1 MTLEPEPLS
10 PKMSLR
16 VNELAYVICDE
27 VATGNLIRCSDWR
40 NVVHYLCTSL
50 PAHQI
55 YNLISSNRKFTCA
68 NRTEEEYKNIVQL
81 ITDSALIEFQEK
93 LDQLEVEMHPLQ
105 TGNKML
111 RRKNVTRSN
120 KIETLKVMH
129 SSKTEKKESH
139 FKELQNKLRQANK
152 IAADKTKEL
161 HQLNLVIVPEEQG
174 IMPSWGR
181 KNLSLRNKNDIT
193 STQIGRNRETDSLAT
208 DLEDFKK
215 FVTEELFSLK
225 TCVETVRN
233 RGTDQNCETTEIQK
247 SLN

>member
-1 MTLEPEPLS
+1 M
-10 PKMSLR
+10 
-16 VNELAYVICDE
+16 
-27 VATGNLIRCSDWR
+27 
-40 NVVHYLCTSL
+40 
-50 PAHQI
+50 
-55 YNLISSNRKFTCA
+55 
-68 NRTEEEYKNIVQL
+68 
-81 ITDSALIEFQEK
+81 IEFQEK
-93 LDQLEVEMHPLQ
+93 LDQLEVEMHTLQ

-152 IAADKTKEL
+152 IAANKTKEL

-181 KNLSLRNKNDIT
+181 KSLSLRNKNDIT

-215 FVTEELFSLK
+215 FITEELFSLK
-225 TCVETVRN
+225 TCVETVRS
-233 RGTDQNCETTEIQK
+233 RGTNQNCETTEIQK